1 MLLNQSTTTLCSPQ
15 AELLDIQDNVDQLV
29 RQLRR
34 SNPAYGNT
42 IARATLAAIS
52 YKLSYLRRA
61 LCS

>member
-1 MLLNQSTTTLCSPQ
+1 MLNQGSPPSSSPH

-34 SNPAYGNT
+34 SNPAYGNA